1 MVLVSVDGVGDGAA
15 HSLDLLDEVGAVSG
29 PVDVVA
35 LDDAVLDAAL
45 VVVLLGLAAHL
56 EAEAPEDGLAEDAV
70 VLLLVALQRL
80 AQLLRAHA
88 QNLLRGV
95 LQLQVVEMQTNHYHT
110 TRVKGFLSGFG
121 Q

>member
-1 MVLVSVDGVGDGAA
+1 MVLVPVDGVGDGAA
-15 HSLDLLDEVGAVSG
+15 HGLYLLDEVGAVGG
-29 PVDVVA
+29 PVDVAA

-45 VVVLLGLAAHL
+45 VVVLLGLAAQL

-70 VLLLVALQRL
+70 VLLLVVLQRL

-95 LQLQVVEMQTNHYHT
+95 LQ
-110 TRVKGFLSGFG
+110 
-121 Q
+121 